1 VSYVLPYTWFIRLP
15 GLSGFREAGRITML
29 GILPAALLGGAAVD
43 WLRYHAAPAIVL
55 VGLLGILDAGWYG
68 TPLIGTMPTALP
80 AVDRPIAADHSS
92 SIVVDIPYGVRG
104 GTNFTGSGFDP
115 EAQVLE
121 TADGHPRAVGFI
133 SRVPETTVT
142 ALNQHAFYVRL
153 IATQWWG
160 NQNTPAE
167 LAAARLDA
175 RSMDVGWVVV
185 WNWPG
190 IKRPAVIQYLRETGF
205 RLAYTADGV
214 QVYRPVSA
222 SPGH

>member
-1 VSYVLPYTWFIRLP
+1 MLPYTWFVRLP
-15 GLSGFREAGRITML
+15 DVGLPGGGPDHHARHP
-29 GILPAALLGGAAVD
+29 PAALLAGAAVD

-55 VGLLGILDAGWYG
+55 VGLLGILNVSWYG

-115 EAQVLE
+115 EAQVLD

-133 SRVPETTVT
+133 SRVPEPTVR
-142 ALNQHAFYVRL
+142 ALNTHAFYVRL

-175 RSMDVGWVVV
+175 RRMDVGWIVV

-190 IKRPAVIQYLRETGF
+190 IKRPAVIQYLRRPGSGSPTRRTASRCTGRSA
-205 RLAYTADGV
+205 RL
-214 QVYRPVSA
+214 
-222 SPGH
+222 PGH